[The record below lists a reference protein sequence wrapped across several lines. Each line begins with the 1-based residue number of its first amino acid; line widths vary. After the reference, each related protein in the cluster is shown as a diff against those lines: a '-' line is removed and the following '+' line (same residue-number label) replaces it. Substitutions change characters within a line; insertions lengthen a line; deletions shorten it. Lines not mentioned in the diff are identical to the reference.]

1 MRSAARSHLLLRLC
15 AAWALACYC
24 ATSSVAEESGVTQL
38 ADMPLDALLDVQVS
52 GASKF
57 AMRMSETAASVTVIS
72 AAEMR
77 ALGYGT
83 LADVLASLRGVMIAN
98 DRTYSYI
105 GVRGFFAA
113 GDYNTRVLLLVDGNR
128 VNDALYDQAYL
139 GSEFPLDLSL
149 VERVEFIPGQGSAVF
164 GANALFGVIN
174 VITRRAAA
182 AEPSSAGVT
191 LGSGGLRELRASTRA
206 AVGSGA
212 LLVAASRSVSRGED
226 LLDPQQGLTQGT
238 DYERRSALYAR
249 YEQGSWTSSLTYA
262 DRLKGTP
269 FYPGLIFNDPRSRY
283 RDTYALFDTSTQMRL
298 GAHSEFAGRV
308 FVGDYRFVGDYA
320 VDYPPPTLNRDIGRG
335 RWWGAE
341 ARVFSTA
348 NARHKLVAGV
358 ELQRAGELAQRNFD
372 VDPPSADY
380 LDDRRS
386 ATRIGLFAEDQWTL
400 SPRSTLTLGAR
411 ADRTYGSGTQLSPRI
426 ALNHRPNDELVLKLI
441 TGSAFRPP
449 NAYEAY
455 YAVPGPGGSLANPS
469 LASERVRGHELA
481 LEWRPRASTRVA
493 ASLFDSRASR
503 LLVLGYDAAT
513 ELFQYHNLGTL
524 HMHGAELELEQLWAG
539 GGRVRANVTLQRT
552 HADAALGQTGQFP
565 QRMAKLAAI
574 QPLDGHWT
582 LGIEAQALSRRGSA
596 PGQGL
601 LHATLATLPSQRGW
615 AFSLAVKNVLDAR
628 VFDPGLDAQAM
639 PVIPQPGR
647 QWVLSLERLL

>member
-1 MRSAARSHLLLRLC
+1 
-15 AAWALACYC
+15 
-24 ATSSVAEESGVTQL
+24 
-38 ADMPLDALLDVQVS
+38 
-52 GASKF
+52 
-57 AMRMSETAASVTVIS
+57 
-72 AAEMR
+72 MR
-77 ALGYGT
+77 ALGYRT
-83 LADVLASLRGVMIAN
+83 LAEVLASVRGVMIAN

-212 LLVAASRSVSRGED
+212 LLVAASRSVARGED

-238 DYERRSALYAR
+238 DYERRSALHAR

-283 RDTYALFDTSTQMRL
+283 RDTYTLFDAATRMRI
-298 GAHSEFAGRV
+298 GPHSEFAGRV

-348 NARHKLVAGV
+348 FADHKLVAGV

-386 ATRIGLFAEDQWTL
+386 ATRVGLFAEDQWTL

-411 ADRTYGSGTQLSPRI
+411 ADRVSGNGTQLSPRI

-441 TGSAFRPP
+441 AGSAFRPP

-524 HMHGAELELEQLWAG
+524 HMHGGELELEQLWAG

-574 QPLDGHWT
+574 QPLDGRWT

-615 AFSLAVKNVLDAR
+615 AFSLAVKNVFDRR

-647 QWVLSLERLL
+647 QLVLSLERLL